1 MITDDDVKQRLHSI
15 KHKGQVVFVIDLS
28 KSTAKE
34 MMLLLDQVQLEVAK
48 HAPGSMRI
56 LANFLDAEVDKDVAT
71 KIKKILVLD
80 RPYVKRSAW
89 IGTES
94 LPHVFYE
101 NFKNFSHRELPLFKT
116 QAEALEWLVED
127 SHE

>member
-1 MITDDDVKQRLHSI
+1 VITDDDVKDRLHSI
-15 KHKGQVVFVIDLS
+15 KHKGHVIFVIDFS

-34 MMLLLDQVQLEVAK
+34 LMLLLDQVQLEVAR
-48 HAPGSMRI
+48 HTPGSMRI

-116 QAEALEWLVED
+116 RAEALEWLVED